1 MLNNIPQE
9 GTQANNNFPMP
20 TAEEYYQ
27 MAATVQ
33 RLKVSAAAPPPPPQ
47 HMSCADSRFLKF
59 SEAVRK
65 THDSDN
71 PECAILTSNGSNFQ
85 VWEEEAL
92 GKDEAKSVVTLFRT
106 TISKELQTIVGG
118 LLVKTP
124 LEMYRLIKTNCK
136 HSDRQHKL
144 RLVDR
149 LTTLIKSKA
158 PGTDVTLS
166 SWTSIVTHELE
177 QLKNGFVAP
186 AGIDKK
192 TFEFTVDSKLETKI
206 GAIFTEVTTVIQ
218 SVCGQHK
225 DKTIETSTSYAPM
238 DLEAIQAFRQS
249 QGKYVHPNQRN
260 PPAQQAPPPAQPHQP
275 HLSLEK
281 ASFYRG

>member
-47 HMSCADSRFLKF
+47 HI
-59 SEAVRK
+59 EAVQK

-85 VWEEEAL
+85 VWEEEVNQTLDSAL

-177 QLKNGFVAP
+177 QLKVL
-186 AGIDKK
+186 IS
-192 TFEFTVDSKLETKI
+192 E
-206 GAIFTEVTTVIQ
+206 
-218 SVCGQHK
+218 
-225 DKTIETSTSYAPM
+225 
-238 DLEAIQAFRQS
+238 
-249 QGKYVHPNQRN
+249 
-260 PPAQQAPPPAQPHQP
+260 
-275 HLSLEK
+275 
-281 ASFYRG
+281 